1 MAFFDKVFHV
11 KSKLKSTRTPQQP
24 ETLNM
29 SNPSN
34 NKNKLSKL
42 VHLKNLND
50 AEDTSFDL
58 TFGSNLDDPN
68 NDFNSAPTKSYISLA
83 LPKFWESSPT
93 AWFTV
98 AESLFSAQNVVSE
111 HIKFH
116 SLVNALG
123 AKHIEKV
130 KHVLMFTSST
140 LQYTSLKQALIKSF
154 EASDNFKLNK
164 LLSLPA
170 LDHESN
176 NSKRP
181 TELLQEMRC
190 LLG

>member
-1 MAFFDKVFHV
+1 MAFLDKVFHV
-11 KSKLKSTRTPQQP
+11 KSKVKSTSTPQQP

-34 NKNKLSKL
+34 KENKLSKL

-50 AEDTSFDL
+50 TEDTSFDL
-58 TFGSNLDDPN
+58 SFGSNLDDPTN
-68 NDFNSAPTKSYISLA
+68 NFNLFPTKSYNSLA
-83 LPKFWESSPT
+83 LPKFWETSPT

-111 HIKFH
+111 NIKFH
-116 SLVNALG
+116 SVVNALE

-130 KHVLMFTSST
+130 KHVLMVTSST
-140 LQYTSLKQALIKSF
+140 VPYTSLKQALIKSF

-170 LDHESN
+170 LDPESN

-181 TELLQEMRC
+181 TELL
-190 LLG
+190 

>member
-1 MAFFDKVFHV
+1 MA
-11 KSKLKSTRTPQQP
+11 
-24 ETLNM
+24 
-29 SNPSN
+29 
-34 NKNKLSKL
+34 
-42 VHLKNLND
+42 
-50 AEDTSFDL
+50 L
-58 TFGSNLDDPN
+58 T
-68 NDFNSAPTKSYISLA
+68 
-83 LPKFWESSPT
+83 KFWETSPT

-116 SLVNALG
+116 SVLNALE

-130 KHVLMFTSST
+130 KHVLMVTSS
-140 LQYTSLKQALIKSF
+140 TSLKQALIKSF
-154 EASDNFKLNK
+154 EASDNFKLYK

-170 LDHESN
+170 LDPESN

-190 LLG
+190 LLGQGEPLGSTAETLLKKLFIEKLPAQIRIILAASHEITLDGVADKADSIMQVVAPSVGQGASTPTASQVSIRNRIINI